1 VNQKIRRSLAAAA
14 VTLSVV
20 SCLHGVG
27 VFHGADGVH
36 SAAHVISTSVN
47 TGGGP
52 LLASVNTGGGPLR
65 SSVNTSSGSLV
76 S

>member
-1 VNQKIRRSLAAAA
+1 MNQKIRRSLAAVV

-20 SCLHGVG
+20 SCLQGVG
-27 VFHGADGVH
+27 ISRGADGVH

-52 LLASVNTGGGPLR
+52 LVASVNTGGGPLA
-65 SSVNTSSGSLV
+65 SSVNTGGGPLLG
-76 S
+76 